1 MNKFIV
7 GLILGIGIAGLIAYY
22 FNKNPNQFV
31 NKAANESGGIVTSS
45 SPVILSPGTKIND
58 ITTSTATTHRSGS
71 GVTKSPAD
79 NSDNNASAPSY
90 DFYDILQGKKAAD
103 NSDKEPAINKKV
115 RYYIQVGAF
124 KEQNLAN
131 DMKARLALM
140 GVDSKIKSGQ
150 EDSKIINR
158 VVIGPFSNE
167 EDTKDIVAR
176 LEAENIQTTLIQIK
190 K

>member
-7 GLILGIGIAGLIAYY
+7 GLILGIAIAGGIAYY

-31 NKAANESGGIVTSS
+31 NKAANESGGIATSS

-58 ITTSTATTHRSGS
+58 ITSTSAPVHRQNPDAAKDASEQPS
-71 GVTKSPAD
+71 
-79 NSDNNASAPSY
+79 NASAPSY

-103 NSDKEPAINKKV
+103 NTDKEPTVNKSL

-124 KEQNLAN
+124 SEQNLAN

-140 GVDSKIKSGQ
+140 GIEAKIKSGQ
-150 EDSKIINR
+150 EASKIINR
-158 VVIGPFSNE
+158 VLIGPFPS
-167 EDTKDIVAR
+167 EDATQDMMSK
-176 LEAENIQTTLIQIK
+176 LEAENIRTTLVQIK